1 LGTRL
6 AAKVWNGLAISN
18 ACGHPNI
25 KAHDNKYRFQYVMTQ
40 ARWRGKIRSLRRK
53 SIAAGIS
60 FVPSAAARRY
70 NGGHAMSLLNEIE
83 PLKQSAL
90 AELKTAAD
98 LAALDHAKGAWIG
111 PHGKFTALMKQLG
124 SLPKEEKPAAGKRIN
139 AAKAELEAALA
150 ARREELE
157 LKAALPKEPTD
168 FTMPGRR
175 RALGRLH
182 PLTQISEDIVRAF
195 RKIGFA
201 VADGPEVEDDWHCF
215 DALNTPADHPARDTH
230 DTFYLVGQASSLP
243 PGLPAPDSSRAGSPP
258 AAGRMPAPL
267 LLRTHTSSV
276 QIRVMKSQPPPIRII
291 APGRVYRRDNA
302 DATHNPTFH
311 QIEGLYVDKGVTVG
325 DLKGTVEFV
334 FKELMGPDVKLRF
347 RPHYFSYTEPS
358 LEIDFTN
365 SLVKKLG
372 KDWLEIAG
380 CGMVHP
386 QVFEN
391 VGYDPEVWTGWAFG
405 FGIERIAMI
414 RYGID
419 DIRLFYEND
428 VRFLG
433 QF

>member
-1 LGTRL
+1 
-6 AAKVWNGLAISN
+6 
-18 ACGHPNI
+18 
-25 KAHDNKYRFQYVMTQ
+25 M
-40 ARWRGKIRSLRRK
+40 
-53 SIAAGIS
+53 S
-60 FVPSAAARRY
+60 F
-70 NGGHAMSLLNEIE
+70 LNEID
-83 PLKQSAL
+83 PLKQAAL
-90 AELKTAAD
+90 AELKAAPD
-98 LAALDHAKGAWIG
+98 LAALEHTKGTWLGAQ
-111 PHGKFTALMKQLG
+111 GKFTSLMKQLG
-124 SLPKEEKPAAGKRIN
+124 TLPREDKPAAGKLIN
-139 AAKAELEAALA
+139 AAKVELEAALA
-150 ARREELE
+150 SRREELE

-168 FTMPGRR
+168 FTLPGRR
-175 RALGRLH
+175 RPLGKLH
-182 PLTQISEDIVRAF
+182 PLTQVTDDIVRAF
-195 RKIGFA
+195 RKIGFV
-201 VADGPEVEDDWHCF
+201 VADGPEIEDDYHCF
-215 DALNTPADHPARDTH
+215 DSLNTPADHPARDSQ
-230 DTFYLVGQASSLP
+230 DTFYISLDARSQNPKPSS
-243 PGLPAPDSSRAGSPP
+243 
-258 AAGRMPAPL
+258 

-276 QIRVMKSQPPPIRII
+276 QIRVMEKQAPPIRII

-334 FKELMGPDVKLRF
+334 FKELLGNDVKTRF

-358 LEIDFTN
+358 FEIDFT
-365 SLVKKLG
+365 SALVKKMG

-414 RYGID
+414 RYGIN

-428 VRFLG
+428 MKFLR